1 MFTRPLMK
9 LLKSMNPC
17 TELKGALGISIQL
30 QIPADASSLEICQ
43 TAFYPFDM
51 CSIAIIKC

>member
-1 MFTRPLMK
+1 MK